1 MDIRAADN
9 KGRMEFW
16 LRGDVVDEAAPYV
29 PVMLNVPDPHTE
41 EECVRHIEPVMKSVQ
56 EHVKVEIR

>member
-9 KGRMEFW
+9 KGWMEFW

-29 PVMLNVPDPHTE
+29 PVMLNVPDPPTE
-41 EECVRHIEPVMKSVQ
+41 EECERHIEPAM
-56 EHVKVEIR
+56 